1 MTAANC
7 HSDDRRNLFVIPT
20 EKFFSST
27 RNLLFIS
34 TRNFYFFDRE
44 RFFSREKLLQNDTC
58 EMSFRQRSFFSSTR
72 NFLFISTRIF
82 MFSIGRDSS
91 VAKSS
96 FRMTLAK
103 CHSDR
108 EVFLLRRGIFFY
120 FNTDF
125 LRFRQL
131 RFFSREKFL
140 QNDRESLK
148 KLLQNDTCEM
158 SFRQRS
164 FLLRRGIFLF
174 QDGFSMFSIGRDSS
188 VAEKLL
194 QNDTYE
200 MSFRR

>member
-1 MTAANC
+1 
-7 HSDDRRNLFVIPT
+7 L
-20 EKFFSST
+20 
-27 RNLLFIS
+27 
-34 TRNFYFFDRE
+34 
-44 RFFSREKLLQNDTC
+44 
-58 EMSFRQRSFFSSTR
+58 SFRQRSFFLR
-72 NFLFISTRIF
+72 RGIFFLFQHGIF
-82 MFSIGRDSS
+82 IFSIGRDSS
-91 VAKSS
+91 VAKSF

-108 EVFLLRRGIFFY
+108 EVFFLRRGIFFY